1 MADELGFLI
10 EQAYRTKVPS
20 EVVRLRLLEQARSLV
35 RHGLMRHFSAGRR
48 RLRKKDHRSRQ
59 LGVGRKLS
67 TADYMSPFHLGPLG
81 CRM

>member
-1 MADELGFLI
+1 MTDELGFLI
-10 EQAYRTKVPS
+10 EQAYRS
-20 EVVRLRLLEQARSLV
+20 EVPAEIVRRNLLEQARSLV

-48 RLRKKDHRSRQ
+48 RRSKRADRSRQ